1 MDEQELMKVDMQQV
15 LQENEQKIQE
25 MEQKVTELEQKGK
38 KKKGWKKVLIVIGV
52 FMTIFAVMFA
62 VVVGMMLAD
71 KDSPAMAEQVLRA
84 IVDGDSDGAYELMYP
99 GLLDRETFVSEF
111 SSICKVWREQGGE
124 DTFTMKRQG
133 WGVERKNG
141 ISQYTVNYKVTSGNA
156 VFDMELVRA
165 VQGDTAGMLGVHISV
180 RLPERVAK

>member
-25 MEQKVTELEQKGK
+25 LEQKVTELEQKGK

-71 KDSPAMAEQVLRA
+71 KDSPAMATEMHQ
-84 IVDGDSDGAYELMYP
+84 
-99 GLLDRETFVSEF
+99 
-111 SSICKVWREQGGE
+111 
-124 DTFTMKRQG
+124 
-133 WGVERKNG
+133 
-141 ISQYTVNYKVTSGNA
+141 
-156 VFDMELVRA
+156 
-165 VQGDTAGMLGVHISV
+165 
-180 RLPERVAK
+180 